1 MSNHIKGMGIGNK
14 RGLFVEVK
22 GNNIN
27 QALKIL
33 KRKVA
38 QEGILK
44 ELKKREYY
52 ERPGIRRRRK
62 RAEAIRR
69 HEKALYLAANPQK
82 EKPARDQQQQSMP
95 GIV

>member
-1 MSNHIKGMGIGNK
+1 MSNHIKGQGIGNK

-22 GNNIN
+22 NNNIN
-27 QALKIL
+27 AALRIL
-33 KRKVA
+33 KKKIA

-52 ERPGIRRRRK
+52 ERPGDRRRRK

-69 HEKALYLAANPQK
+69 HRKTLMMAQNP
-82 EKPARDQQQQSMP
+82 RQQEQE
-95 GIV
+95 